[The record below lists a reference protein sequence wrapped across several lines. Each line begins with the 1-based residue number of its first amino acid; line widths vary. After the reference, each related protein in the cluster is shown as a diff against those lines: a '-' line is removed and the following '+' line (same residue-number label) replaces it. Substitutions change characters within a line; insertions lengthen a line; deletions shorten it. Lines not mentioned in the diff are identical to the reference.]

1 MDKHRGRAL
10 GFSGEEALLIQ
21 SGTVVDG
28 YRIERL
34 LGFGGMGIVYEAT
47 QMSLDRR
54 VALKVLRTS
63 LAEDDALGTRL
74 QSEGRLQASIEH
86 PNVLDAYEV
95 GESEFG
101 LFLSMRLVEGG
112 DSLARELESGELNAE
127 RALDLLGQAAS
138 ALDAAHAAG
147 LVHGDVKP
155 QNILVDGDGTAY
167 LGDFGLTRAGGE
179 SLTASRALLG
189 TVAYVAPEII
199 AGEAA
204 KAPSDIYSF
213 AATDVPLPH
222 GRSRVPARHGRRG
235 HVRARR
241 FAAARR
247 VRAPG

>member
-1 MDKHRGRAL
+1 M
-10 GFSGEEALLIQ
+10 IQ
-21 SGTVVDG
+21 AGTVLDG
-28 YRIERL
+28 YRVERV
-34 LGFGGMGIVYEAT
+34 LGSGGMGIVYEAT
-47 QMSLDRR
+47 QLSLDRR

-74 QSEGRLQASIEH
+74 RSEGRLQASIEH

-112 DSLARELESGELNAE
+112 DSLARELESGGLDAE

-155 QNILVDGDGTAY
+155 QNILVDGDGAAY
-167 LGDFGLTRAGGE
+167 LGDFGLTRAGGD

-199 AGEAA
+199 AGEAP

-213 AATDVPLPH
+213 AATMFHCLTGDPVFPLGTDAAVMYAHVDSPP
-222 GRSRVPARHGRRG
+222 PAASGAPDGAPRR
-235 HVRARR
+235 
-241 FAAARR
+241 
-247 VRAPG
+247 PG